1 MTRNGIAA
9 MHDTAPHRDF
19 LHLRIFLL
27 KCDCFPAVPKVS
39 IEGVGDAGG
48 DIHAQ
53 AGSQVALRCLVMNT
67 LVKPR
72 FVHW

>member
-1 MTRNGIAA
+1 MAYFRATSQKTHIYFC
-9 MHDTAPHRDF
+9 PH
-19 LHLRIFLL
+19 LQIFL
-27 KCDCFPAVPKVS
+27 AVPKVS

-53 AGSQVALRCLVMNT
+53 AGSQVVLRCLVQNT

>member
-1 MTRNGIAA
+1 MVYGGKFKRV
-9 MHDTAPHRDF
+9 
-19 LHLRIFLL
+19 LL
-27 KCDCFPAVPKVS
+27 SVPRVS

-53 AGSQVALRCLVMNT
+53 AGSQVALRCLIENT

>member
-1 MTRNGIAA
+1 MTRNGFAA
-9 MHDTAPHRDF
+9 TAHA
-19 LHLRIFLL
+19 LRLRVYICLTHHPIL
-27 KCDCFPAVPKVS
+27 SAVPKVS

-53 AGSQVALRCLVMNT
+53 AGSQVALRCLVRNT